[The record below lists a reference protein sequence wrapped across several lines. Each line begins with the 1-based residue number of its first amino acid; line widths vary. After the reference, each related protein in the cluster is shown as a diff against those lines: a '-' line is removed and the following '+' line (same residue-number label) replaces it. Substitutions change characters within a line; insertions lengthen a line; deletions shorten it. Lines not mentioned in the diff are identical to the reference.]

1 MIERKF
7 IAQKMKE
14 QHVREYIASQMSKI
28 GHSAIEIKRTPL
40 GEKIIIYTSRPGLV
54 VGKKG
59 ENIKKLTEV
68 LKNKFGMENPQVEI
82 GEIENKYL
90 DVNSIA
96 DLIVDTFERFGT
108 KRFKFIGYDMLQ
120 KIMGAGALGAEIV
133 ISGRGVPGS
142 RAKSWRFLAGYLK
155 KSGDL
160 AENYVLSTKSAARLK
175 TGAVGIK
182 VKIMPPGVRLPD
194 KIDIRAIPEGIEIIE
209 EEIEEKPK
217 RERKKSEKKTEE
229 KKETKQEDKKEEVK
243 KEKPKKEVKKHVEK
257 NIEEP
262 KAEKAEENGNSK
274 EE

>member
-14 QHVREYIASQMSKI
+14 QHVREYIAMQMSKT

-59 ENIKKLTEV
+59 ENIKRLTEV
-68 LKNKFGMENPQVEI
+68 LKNKFGMENPQIEI

-160 AENYVLSTKSAARLK
+160 AESYVISTKSAARLK

-194 KIDIRAIPEGIEIIE
+194 KIDFRVIPEGIEIIE
-209 EEIEEKPK
+209 EEVKEKPK
-217 RERKKSEKKTEE
+217 KERKKTEKKT
-229 KKETKQEDKKEEVK
+229 EDKKEEVK
-243 KEKPKKEVKKHVEK
+243 KEKPKREVKKHAEK
-257 NIEEP
+257 KIEEP
-262 KAEKAEENGNSK
+262 KTENVEEDGNSK